1 MQFDSL
7 DTGMVVL
14 RKKWNVMFLMCH
26 MQQLP
31 IVRFVVIEP
40 YLVEVEMYLN
50 KIGLGMVDVVKYQL
64 TIGHSSCLEIYLDS
78 VGLRN
83 CMVIYINVIGHCML
97 VFLNAI
103 GLCMLNILNKIGLGF
118 QIYLNKIGLAFQIYL
133 NVIGLCTENYIL
145 DKIYVVQQR
154 CAIFMVFI
162 KKVVL
167 MVECKGMELWVSHL
181 CRHLGKLL
189 EEVAA
194 EKLNYL
200 YCRMVHRLWS
210 LEIGFVF
217 VGQS

>member
-1 MQFDSL
+1 MQFDNL

-14 RKKWNVMFLMCH
+14 QKKRNVMFLTCH

-31 IVRFVVIEP
+31 IVRFMVIEP

-97 VFLNAI
+97 IFLNAI
-103 GLCMLNILNKIGLGF
+103 GLCMLNFLYVIGLGMV
-118 QIYLNKIGLAFQIYL
+118 IYLLT
-133 NVIGLCTENYIL
+133 IGLCMANYIL
-145 DKIYVVQQR
+145 VELYMVMMQ
-154 CAIFMVFI
+154 CFMVVEIYFM
-162 KKVVL
+162 KVVL
-167 MVECKGMELWVSHL
+167 MVEFNMVEFKGMDLWVLHQ
-181 CRHLGKLL
+181 CQRLGKLL

-200 YCRMVHRLWS
+200 CCRMVHRLWS

>member
-1 MQFDSL
+1 
-7 DTGMVVL
+7 MVVL
-14 RKKWNVMFLMCH
+14 RTKWNVMFLMCH

-97 VFLNAI
+97 NFLYVI
-103 GLCMLNILNKIGLGF
+103 GLGMEIYLNMIGLGF
-118 QIYLNKIGLAFQIYL
+118 QIYLN
-133 NVIGLCTENYIL
+133 VIGLRMENYTL
-145 DKIYVVQQR
+145 NKLYMVQQR

-167 MVECKGMELWVSHL
+167 MVEFKGMDLWVSHQ

-200 YCRMVHRLWS
+200 CCRMVHRLWS